1 MKRTRRP
8 QRTGRRSPTLSAV
21 RALACA
27 ALVLTGPVHADATL
41 DEARRL
47 LDGKAAEQAYQLL
60 APLEDTRAGDP
71 EYDYLLG
78 VAALNAGRPKLAVF
92 ALERVLSVQ
101 PGHTQARA
109 ELAKA
114 YFQMGEN
121 QAAHHEFNQVLR
133 QDPPEAVRDSI
144 ARYLNV
150 LEQRFDTQRDQF
162 SGYLEVGAGYDSNI
176 NSATSDNQVAIPALG
191 NLVFTLDASGLEKSD
206 SFSTLRG
213 GLNYRRQV
221 RSDLQAF
228 AGGNLDLRH
237 NFAKTGYDTGIA
249 DVHAGLRL
257 QRHKNRYTGAVQ
269 AQGYWLDGEH
279 YRNLLGLNLQWE
291 HTFDARNQGSLFAQ
305 YATLRY
311 PDQKIRDAN
320 QAIVGAAWVHALA
333 QTTAPVV
340 FYTSLFGGMD
350 DEQAANYA
358 HFGRDFLGLRL
369 GINYAIN
376 QKTGLN
382 VLGSYQQARHG
393 GKDPIFLK
401 TREDTLYDLSATVNY
416 RVDAAWSLRG
426 QLRHTRNDSN
436 IPITDYQRNQ
446 FMLSARYD
454 FR

>member
-1 MKRTRRP
+1 MKHTRNP
-8 QRTGRRSPTLSAV
+8 QRTGTRRYAASTMQ
-21 RALACA
+21 ALACT
-27 ALVLTGPVHADATL
+27 ALLFSVTAQADATL

-60 APLEDTRAGDP
+60 APLEDSRAGNP

-92 ALERVLSVQ
+92 AFERVLSVQ

-114 YFQMGEN
+114 YFLMGEN

-133 QDPPEAVRDSI
+133 QNPPEAVRDSI

-150 LEQRFDTQRDQF
+150 LEQRFDTQRDQL
-162 SGYLEVGAGYDSNI
+162 SGYVELSAGYDSNV

-191 NLVFTLDASGLEKSD
+191 NLVFTLDAGGLEQSD

-213 GLNYRRQV
+213 GLNYRREV
-221 RSDLQAF
+221 RHDLQAF
-228 AGGNLDLRH
+228 AGGNVDMRH
-237 NFAKTGYDTGIA
+237 NFAKTRFDTNIV
-249 DVHAGLRL
+249 DLHAGLRL

-269 AQGYWLDGEH
+269 GQGYWLDGEH

-311 PDQKIRDAN
+311 PDQKIRDTN

-340 FYTSLFGGMD
+340 FYTSVFGGMD
-350 DEQAANYA
+350 DEQAADYA
-358 HFGRDFLGLRL
+358 HFGRNFLGLRL
-369 GINYAIN
+369 GVNYALN
-376 QKTGLN
+376 QKTALN
-382 VLGSYQQARHG
+382 LLGSYQQARHG

-401 TREDTLYDLSATVNY
+401 KREDTLYDLSATVTY
-416 RVDAAWSLRG
+416 RMDAAWSLRG

-446 FMLSARYD
+446 FMASLRYD